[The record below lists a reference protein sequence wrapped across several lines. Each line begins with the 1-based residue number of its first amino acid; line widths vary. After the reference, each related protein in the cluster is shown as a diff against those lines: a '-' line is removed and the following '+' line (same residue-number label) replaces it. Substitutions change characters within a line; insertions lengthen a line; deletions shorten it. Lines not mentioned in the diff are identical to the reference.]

1 MVSVAS
7 IRFKNAGKIYNFD
20 PGVLDIKDGD
30 HVIVET
36 ARGLEYGTVVGE
48 IKEITEEDIVA
59 PLKEIIRK
67 ATKDD
72 EILHEE
78 NVSKKEKAIELC
90 QEKVDKHGLDMKL
103 IDVEYTFD
111 SSKIIFY
118 FTSDGRVD
126 FRELVKDLAA
136 VFRMRIELRQIGV
149 RDEAKMIGGIGICGR
164 PLCCNKWLPEFQPV
178 SIKMAKV
185 QNLSLNPTKISG
197 TCGRLMCCLKYE
209 NDTYNHMNKG
219 MPVTGEK
226 VKTPDGDAVVIE
238 TNLLLGTVKTR
249 LFMEKGKDGEEKL
262 SPDFYSYKKS
272 EIIRTDGGKSG
283 GVKEA
288 DILSEIEKQEDI
300 DEEQFKEIQQLL
312 KD

>member
-118 FTSDGRVD
+118 FTSLKSM
-126 FRELVKDLAA
+126 FMPKALA
-136 VFRMRIELRQIGV
+136 
-149 RDEAKMIGGIGICGR
+149 
-164 PLCCNKWLPEFQPV
+164 
-178 SIKMAKV
+178 
-185 QNLSLNPTKISG
+185 
-197 TCGRLMCCLKYE
+197 
-209 NDTYNHMNKG
+209 
-219 MPVTGEK
+219 
-226 VKTPDGDAVVIE
+226 TP
-238 TNLLLGTVKTR
+238 
-249 LFMEKGKDGEEKL
+249 
-262 SPDFYSYKKS
+262 SP
-272 EIIRTDGGKSG
+272 
-283 GVKEA
+283 
-288 DILSEIEKQEDI
+288 
-300 DEEQFKEIQQLL
+300 
-312 KD
+312 